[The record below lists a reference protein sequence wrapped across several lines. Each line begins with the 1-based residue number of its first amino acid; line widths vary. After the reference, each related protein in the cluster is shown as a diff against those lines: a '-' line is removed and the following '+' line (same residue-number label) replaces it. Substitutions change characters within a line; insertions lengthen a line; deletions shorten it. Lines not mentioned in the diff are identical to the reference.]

1 MTPMG
6 TACFLVVLSYAAPV
20 LILSVCRPME
30 ADPTLT
36 ACRVADWMLE
46 QGSLLLACYLLL
58 PFMWFTGR
66 CDNRMMTCILPD
78 VI

>member
-36 ACRVADWMLE
+36 ACRLDVGAR
-46 QGSLLLACYLLL
+46 QPAASLLPPAAIYVVY
-58 PFMWFTGR
+58 R
-66 CDNRMMTCILPD
+66 
-78 VI
+78 